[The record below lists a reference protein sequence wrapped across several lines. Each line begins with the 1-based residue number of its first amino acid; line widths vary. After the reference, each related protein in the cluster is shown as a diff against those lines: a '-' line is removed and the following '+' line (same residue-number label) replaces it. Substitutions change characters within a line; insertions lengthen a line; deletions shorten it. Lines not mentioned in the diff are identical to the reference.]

1 MNDINALEEELK
13 EQSEKLSYRLMEYKE
28 FAKTVTLK
36 IRYANFLTYTR
47 AKTLKN
53 PTNKTE
59 EILTAA
65 MESFRNLKKKDEVRL
80 IGIQLSS
87 ITKSN
92 IVQLTFKD
100 MENIT
105 EATVPE

>member
-1 MNDINALEEELK
+1 
-13 EQSEKLSYRLMEYKE
+13 
-28 FAKTVTLK
+28 
-36 IRYANFLTYTR
+36 
-47 AKTLKN
+47 
-53 PTNKTE
+53 
-59 EILTAA
+59 

>member
-1 MNDINALEEELK
+1 M
-13 EQSEKLSYRLMEYKE
+13 
-28 FAKTVTLK
+28 TLK

-47 AKTLKN
+47 ARTLKN
-53 PTNKTE
+53 PTNKSE
-59 EILTAA
+59 EILAAA
-65 MESFRNLKKKDEVRL
+65 MESLRNLKKKDEVRL
-80 IGIQLSS
+80 IGIQLSA

-105 EATVPE
+105 EATLPE

>member
-1 MNDINALEEELK
+1 
-13 EQSEKLSYRLMEYKE
+13 
-28 FAKTVTLK
+28 
-36 IRYANFLTYTR
+36 
-47 AKTLKN
+47 
-53 PTNKTE
+53 
-59 EILTAA
+59 

-105 EATVPE
+105 ETTLPE

>member
-1 MNDINALEEELK
+1 MKKKI
-13 EQSEKLSYRLMEYKE
+13 LSLFFVFVLLMGLANV
-28 FAKTVTLK
+28 FAANYSKTV
-36 IRYANFLTYTR
+36 
-47 AKTLKN
+47 KN

-100 MENIT
+100 MKNIT